1 MSDFTERIVYTG
13 RLFAIVE
20 RKDRSNGHERTLEI
34 ARRAPGVRL
43 IIELPDGSLLLT
55 REHRSELG
63 KYDARLPGGKAYDS
77 LAEYLDALAKHKDLS
92 PLIEAAA
99 RLEAKEEAGV
109 DDGTFTHIHTSV
121 SGLTVDWDLH
131 YFIVTNVTVGTQ
143 ALEEHED
150 IETMR
155 VSKEEARKM
164 CLDGSISE
172 ERSALVLLRYLSRK
186 T

>member
-1 MSDFTERIVYTG
+1 METIKYQG
-13 RLFAIVE
+13 KMFAIVE
-20 RKDRSNGHERTLEI
+20 RKDVSNGHERILEI

-43 IIELPDGSLLLT
+43 IIELPDGNLLLT

-63 KYDARLPGGKAYDS
+63 KYDVRLPGGKVCDS
-77 LAEYLDALAKHKDLS
+77 LTAYLELLATGEDIA
-92 PLIEAAA
+92 PAVETAA

-109 DDGTFTHIHTSV
+109 DGGDFVHIHTSV

-131 YFIVTNVTVGTQ
+131 YFSVKNAVVGDQ

-150 IETMR
+150 IETIA
-155 VSKEEARKM
+155 VSKENAKKM

-172 ERSALVLLRYLSRK
+172 ERSALVLLKYLSQNP
-186 T
+186 